1 MFSWNLR
8 GRLLLAEQ
16 PLVMGVLNL
25 TEDSFHAGSRML
37 EPAMAVRGAVRMLDD
52 GADMIDLGAQS
63 TRPGSVR
70 IDAAVELSRLLPVIR
85 GVLSER
91 PDACLSVDSYHAA
104 VAAGAVEAGALVV
117 NDVSGGSMDA
127 AMLGTVAGLGVPY
140 VCMHMQGR
148 PESMQLSPRY
158 GDVVAEVLDHLAERI
173 DACRSAGIRDMAI
186 DPGFGFGKTVAH
198 NYALL
203 DALSLFRSFGLPV
216 LVGLS
221 RKSMIQ
227 KVLSVEASEALNGT
241 TVLNTVSLMKGA
253 DILRVHDV
261 REAREA
267 VRLVSMLRRPE

>member
-25 TEDSFHAGSRML
+25 TEDSFHAGSRTM
-37 EPAMAVRGAVRMLDD
+37 EPELAVRRAVRMLDE
-52 GADMIDLGAQS
+52 GADMLDLGAQS

-70 IDAAVELSRLLPVIR
+70 IDAEVELSRLLPVIG

-91 PDACLSVDSYHAA
+91 PGACLSVDTYHAA
-104 VAAGAVEAGALVV
+104 VASGAVEAGALVV
-117 NDVSGGSMDA
+117 NDISGGLMDE

-148 PESMQLSPRY
+148 PETMQLSPRY

-203 DALSLFRSFGLPV
+203 DALSLFRAFGLPV
-216 LVGLS
+216 LAGLS

-227 KVLSVEASEALNGT
+227 QVLSVGASEALNGT
-241 TVLNTVSLMKGA
+241 TVLNTVALMKGA

-267 VRLVSMLRRPE
+267 VRLVSMLQRPA